1 MKEKILAISY
11 FLPPY
16 LTPQSIQIGRL
27 LLQSKYDIVAVSGND
42 CNEIYDYNLYSD
54 FSNRIFKHLIVHN
67 RYILPGIAH
76 KIGIKFFSIYSSY
89 PDCYKW
95 WIDSAYEKIVLEAKK
110 GNIKKVIT
118 FGQPM
123 SDHILGLKLKE
134 KFNFNWI
141 AHFSDPWV
149 DNPFRTCGKN
159 IDKYKFAMEK
169 KVMINADKLIFTSLE
184 TAELVM
190 KKYSGEYSKKIH
202 ILQHSYD
209 KTLYSQDK
217 KLHDKKIIVRYI
229 GNLYGN
235 RSPEPLFKA
244 LELLIKEKFK
254 ELANVQF
261 EIIGE
266 VSPRMLLSSTYK
278 RLPKE
283 LVYIKPN
290 VDYITSLDL
299 MRKSDIL
306 LIIDAPSDNSP
317 FFPSKLADYIG
328 AGVFMAG
335 ITSRGTSQRILST
348 FGCPVADPE
357 NIKEIAEM
365 IKKILTSQCH
375 KEFKINVEVQ
385 KEYDISKVAERFDT
399 IIASSESIEL

>member
-27 LLQSKYDIVAVSGND
+27 LLQSKYNIIAVSGTD

-54 FSNRIFKHLIVHN
+54 FSDRIFKHLIINN
-67 RYILPGIAH
+67 RYMLPGIAH
-76 KIGIKFFSIYSSY
+76 KIGMKFLDFYSSY

-95 WIDSAYEKIVLEAKK
+95 WVDSAYEKIILELNKE
-110 GNIKKVIT
+110 NIKKIIT

-134 KFNFNWI
+134 KFDFNWI

-149 DNPFRTCGKN
+149 DNSFRNCSKN
-159 IDKYKFAMEK
+159 IDKYNLTMEK
-169 KVMINADKLIFTSLE
+169 KVMINADKLIFTSAE

-190 KKYSGEYSKKIH
+190 KKYSGKYSEKIH
-202 ILQHSYD
+202 ILQHSY
-209 KTLYSQDK
+209 LYSEDK
-217 KLHDKKIIVRYI
+217 KWLEKKIIVRYI

-244 LELLIKEKFK
+244 LEILVEENSKVLS
-254 ELANVQF
+254 NVQF
-261 EIIGE
+261 EIVGE
-266 VSPRMLLSSTYK
+266 VSPRMVLSSTYK
-278 RLPKE
+278 RLPKG
-283 LVYIKPN
+283 LVYIKPS

-306 LIIDAPSDNSP
+306 LIIDASSDNSP

-335 ITSRGTSQRILST
+335 ITPRGTSQRILNK

-357 NIKEIAEM
+357 NIKEVAEM
-365 IKKILTSQCH
+365 IKKILMS
-375 KEFKINVEVQ
+375 KYYKNFKINVELQ
-385 KEYDISKVAERFDT
+385 KKYHISKVAAEFDA
-399 IIASSESIEL
+399 IILGSESV